1 MTYGPLPGASRELVL
16 YSANFPPKEENVE
29 HILRVIS
36 WTVVLGAVLAL
47 AYAGFKPVFNDLG
60 FPPVDESQVLGSMLD
75 PDDEREVD
83 ASNSVAQVS
92 CESSI
97 DKKDCIEPQP

>member
-1 MTYGPLPGASRELVL
+1 MTFGPLPGTTSGLSL
-16 YSANFPPKEENVE
+16 YSAIFPPKVENVE

-47 AYAGFKPVFNDLG
+47 AYAGFKPVFEDLG
-60 FPPVDESQVLGSMLD
+60 FPPVDENQVRGSMLS
-75 PDDEREVD
+75 PDEQGDMD
-83 ASNSVAQVS
+83 SSTAVAQMS

-97 DKKDCIEPQP
+97 DEQECSDPKP

>member
-1 MTYGPLPGASRELVL
+1 M
-16 YSANFPPKEENVE
+16 E

-47 AYAGFKPVFNDLG
+47 AYAGFKPVFKDLG
-60 FPPVDESQVLGSMLD
+60 FPPVDENQVRGSMIS
-75 PDDEREVD
+75 PDEQGEIDSSS
-83 ASNSVAQVS
+83 AVAQNA

-97 DKKDCIEPQP
+97 DEQDCTEPER